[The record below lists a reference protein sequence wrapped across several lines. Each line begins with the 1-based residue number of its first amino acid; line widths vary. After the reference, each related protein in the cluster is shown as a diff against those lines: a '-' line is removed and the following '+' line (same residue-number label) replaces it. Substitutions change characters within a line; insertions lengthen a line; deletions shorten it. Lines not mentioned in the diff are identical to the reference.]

1 MSRNLAIS
9 QLLEDIDE
17 ISLAIIAQTAILHD
31 LKAKRLEAQH
41 KLNLFLDPMARL
53 PLELQ
58 SYIFLFMDSQSL
70 PQKPNPNAAP
80 ILFLRVCRLWRDIA
94 LATPMLWTKIQ
105 IDTPPCGPNHL
116 GLCEMW
122 LKRARSLPLS
132 VTLRGPLRLDQNL
145 QDMLAQYSPQ
155 LKDLTLT
162 KRLSAGNGPQY
173 PYVVWELPEESLP
186 SLKTLSIEPAGGYK
200 NAFWGNIEEWL
211 EILRAAPRLSHC
223 KMVDT
228 FHDEEEVDVPPS
240 QLLMLASLEC
250 MQLGEPGTLNLR
262 GTAGSSSLAILRYL
276 TLPALKVLTLSEPDI
291 AHEAFLSFLSRSSP
305 PLESLEMTLPHEEP
319 WLETVVSRFLPLI
332 PQLVTLDL
340 AAVSQD
346 NLLQVSDLFL
356 PYIDLLASSS
366 EVLPH
371 LRMIVFRTDSL
382 ATIPYDDVLRM
393 LRFRFTSCPARLERF
408 ELKIADYMDS
418 DSMNELPNEE
428 VRVGLQQL
436 VRDGLKI
443 HIGTPEDNML

>member
-1 MSRNLAIS
+1 GVS
-9 QLLEDIDE
+9 QLLEDIDA
-17 ISLAIIAQTAILHD
+17 ISLTIIAQTAILHD

-58 SYIFLFMDSQSL
+58 SYIFLFVDSHSL
-70 PQKPNPNAAP
+70 PQKLNPNAAP

-105 IDTPPCGPNHL
+105 IDTSPCGPNHL
-116 GLCEMW
+116 GLCKIW

-132 VTLRGPLRLDQNL
+132 VALRGPLRLDQNL
-145 QDMLAQYSPQ
+145 QDLLAQYSPQ
-155 LKDLTLT
+155 LKNLTLT
-162 KRLSAGNGPQY
+162 KHRSAKGPQY
-173 PYVVWELPEESLP
+173 PYVVWELPENSLP
-186 SLKTLSIEPAGGYK
+186 SLKTLSIEPADNYE
-200 NAFWGNIEEWL
+200 NAFWGNIEVWL
-211 EILRAAPRLSHC
+211 GILRAAPRLSRC
-223 KMVDT
+223 KMADT
-228 FHDEEEVDVPPS
+228 FHDEEEDAVPPS
-240 QLLMLASLEC
+240 QSLMLASLEW
-250 MQLGEPGTLNLR
+250 MHLGEPGAWNLR

-305 PLESLEMTLPHEEP
+305 PLESLEMSLSHEEP
-319 WLETVVSRFLPLI
+319 WLEPVISRFLPLI

-340 AAVSQD
+340 VALAEYTE
-346 NLLQVSDLFL
+346 LQVNDLFL
-356 PYIDLLASSS
+356 PFVDALRSSS

-371 LRMIVFRTDSL
+371 LRTIVFRTDT
-382 ATIPYDDVLRM
+382 AVTIDYGRLLSM
-393 LRFRFTSCPARLERF
+393 LEFRFTSCPARLQRF
-408 ELKIADYMDS
+408 ELKIAHYMDS

>member
-1 MSRNLAIS
+1 MSRNAATSKL
-9 QLLEDIDE
+9 QDDIDAL
-17 ISLAIIAQTAILHD
+17 SSAINAQRAILRD
-31 LKAKRLEAQH
+31 LKVKRLEAQH
-41 KLNLFLDPMARL
+41 RLNLFLDPMAHL

-58 SYIFLFMDSQSL
+58 SHIFVFVNSQSL
-70 PQKPNPNAAP
+70 PQKPSPNAAP
-80 ILFLRVCRLWRDIA
+80 MLFLRVCRLWRDIA

-105 IDTPPCGPNHL
+105 IDTSPCGPNHL

-132 VTLRGPLRLDQNL
+132 VALRGPLRLDQNL
-145 QDMLAQYSPQ
+145 QDLLAQYSPQ

-162 KRLSAGNGPQY
+162 KHRSAKGPQY

-186 SLKTLSIEPAGGYK
+186 SLRTLSIQPAGGYE
-200 NAFWGNIEEWL
+200 NAFWGNFEEWL
-211 EILRAAPRLSHC
+211 DILRAAPQLSHC

-228 FHDEEEVDVPPS
+228 FHDEEEVDVLPS
-240 QLLMLASLEC
+240 QSVMLASLEC
-250 MQLGEPGTLNLR
+250 MHLGEPGTLNLR
-262 GTAGSSSLAILRYL
+262 GTAGSSSIAILRYL

-291 AHEAFLSFLSRSSP
+291 PDGAFLSFLSRSSP

-319 WLETVVSRFLPLI
+319 WLEPVVSRFLPLI

-346 NLLQVSDLFL
+346 SLLQVSDLFL

-371 LRMIVFRTDSL
+371 LRVIVFRTDSL

-393 LRFRFTSCPARLERF
+393 LRLRFTSCPTRLERF
-408 ELKIADYMDS
+408 ELILEYVSANCRS
-418 DSMNELPNEE
+418 SLPKEE
-428 VRVGLQQL
+428 ARVGLQQL
-436 VRDGLKI
+436 VREGLKI
-443 HIGTPEDNML
+443 HIGTREDNML